1 MDTQTTAKKSSMKK
15 ILFLIHDLGQGG
27 AEKVLVNL
35 VNNLDRNKFDIS
47 ITVLF
52 GGGVNE
58 QFLKPDIHFRAVFPK
73 EIPGNSKL
81 MKLLT
86 PKQLHKLCVREHYD
100 IEVSYLEGP
109 SARVIS
115 GCQDEN
121 TKLVSWIHCTMHSN
135 KDIFRSFRS
144 YKEAAACYSCFD
156 RNVFVSGEV
165 MNAFQEHCLVSGT
178 EVLYNTNDSDKI
190 IQMADEPMES
200 GVCRDVEIKMIG
212 IGKIVEVKGFD
223 RLARVHKRLRDDGY
237 PLHTYILG
245 EGRQK
250 EEIVAYLEQ
259 NHLTDSFTFLGYQT
273 NPYKYV
279 KNSDLF
285 VCSSHSEG
293 FSTAATEA
301 LIVGTPV
308 CTVDVSGMKAM
319 LGENNEYG
327 IITENNEDALYEG
340 IKCLLDDPALL
351 RHYKEKAIERGKSF
365 STEATVKAVEE
376 MLLSL

>member
-1 MDTQTTAKKSSMKK
+1 MKK

-35 VNNLDRNKFDIS
+35 VNNMDRTKFDIS
-47 ITVLF
+47 VTVLF

-58 QFLKPDIHFRAVFPK
+58 QFLKPDIHFHSVFPK
-73 EIPGNSKL
+73 EVPGNSKL

-86 PKQLHKLCVREHYD
+86 PKQLHKLCVKEHYD

-121 TKLVSWIHCTMHSN
+121 TKLVSWIHCTMHSK
-135 KDIFRSFRS
+135 KDIAGSFRS
-144 YKEAAACYSCFD
+144 YREAAACYLRFD
-156 RNVFVSGEV
+156 RNVFVSSEI
-165 MNAFQEHCLVSGT
+165 MNAFQEHCPLSSA
-178 EVLYNTNDSDKI
+178 EVLYNTNASEKI
-190 IQMADEPMES
+190 IRMADEPIES
-200 GVCRDVEIKMIG
+200 GFYRDGEITIIG

-223 RLARVHKRLRDDGY
+223 RLARVHMRLRDNGY
-237 PLHTYILG
+237 PLHIYILG
-245 EGRQK
+245 QGNQK

-259 NHLTDSFTFLGYQT
+259 HQLTDSFTFLGYQT
-273 NPYKYV
+273 NPYKYM
-279 KNSDLF
+279 KNSDIF

-308 CTVDVSGMKAM
+308 VTTLVSGMKEM

-327 IITENNEDALYEG
+327 VITANNEDALYEG
-340 IKCLLDDPALL
+340 IKQLLDDPAVLL
-351 RHYKEKAIERGKSF
+351 HYKAQAIERGKSF